1 MSKPEK
7 VLPLTSLRFFAALGI
22 VFHHYFE
29 SSFPVLKQ
37 ERWVSPL
44 IDYSAVGVY
53 FFFVLSGYILGYVYL
68 RGDGTVDRRRFWIA
82 RFARI
87 YPLYIVTILVS
98 VPRLLSGRI
107 VRFGAAK
114 AVLGTG
120 ATFTAHA
127 LLLQHWIPQLGALNY
142 PSWSISAEAFF
153 YLVFP
158 WVGVWLWQGTMRRA
172 MLLGAAWFVVTW
184 SWIAVGK
191 SWPRFNLY
199 PHVMPLFELNLFVIG
214 IVLAKVHAAIL
225 QSARGAERLARW
237 GGVLAGCA
245 MGLFL
250 IFTEWKPVVPF
261 GAVHD
266 AFAAIL
272 FLMMVLGFASGNRL
286 IQSVFGMG
294 WLVVLGE
301 SSYGLYL
308 IHAPL
313 WDLLLVLHLRPSPVL
328 FILYVLGAVGLS
340 VGSFYSFETPAR
352 RAILRYF
359 STRSRESTATAAIA
373 Q

>member
-1 MSKPEK
+1 MGKPEK

-29 SSFPVLKQ
+29 ASFPVLKQ

-44 IDYSAVGVY
+44 IDYSAVGVF

-68 RGDGTVDRRRFWIA
+68 REDGTVDRRRFWIA

-98 VPRLLSGRI
+98 VPRLLSARI
-107 VRFGAAK
+107 GHFGMTK
-114 AVLGTG
+114 AVVGTG
-120 ATFTAHA
+120 ATFAAHA
-127 LLLQHWIPQLGALNY
+127 LLVQHWVPQLGALNY

-158 WVGVWLWQGTMRRA
+158 WIGVWLWRGSTKRA
-172 MLLGAAWFVVTW
+172 VLIGAAWFIATW
-184 SWIAVGK
+184 SLIAAGK
-191 SWPRFNLY
+191 AWPRFNVY

-214 IVLAKVHAAIL
+214 IALAKAHSAIL
-225 QSARGAERLARW
+225 QSAHETNLLARW
-237 GGVLAGCA
+237 GAALAGFA
-245 MGLFL
+245 LALFFV
-250 IFTEWKPVVPF
+250 FTEWKPLVPF
-261 GAVHD
+261 GSVHD

-272 FLMMVLGFASGNRL
+272 FLMMILGFASGNGF
-286 IQSVFGMG
+286 IQSVFGIG

-313 WDLLLVLHLRPSPVL
+313 YDLLLVLHLRPSPV
-328 FILYVLGAVGLS
+328 FFVLYVLGAIGLS
-340 VGSFYSFETPAR
+340 VLSFYYFETPTR
-352 RAILRYF
+352 KMILRWF
-359 STRSRESTATAAIA
+359 STRSRESTVTAAMA